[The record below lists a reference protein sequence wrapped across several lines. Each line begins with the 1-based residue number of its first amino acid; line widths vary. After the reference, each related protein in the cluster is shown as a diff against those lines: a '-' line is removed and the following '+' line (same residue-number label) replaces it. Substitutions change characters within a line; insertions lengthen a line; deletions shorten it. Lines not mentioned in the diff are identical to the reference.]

1 MSSVFGK
8 LLTLTT
14 FGESHGPAVGV
25 VVDGCPPG
33 LALDQSTVQRD
44 LDRRRPGQ
52 SAVTTQRR
60 EPDTVEI
67 VSGVFEGVTTGATIA
82 MIVRSVD
89 ARSQDYSN
97 LKDLF
102 RPGHADHT
110 YLAKYGVRD
119 YRGSGRS
126 SGRETVARVAAGA
139 VARALL
145 ARAGVTVQAGTVAVG
160 DLVATA
166 RDWAVAESNVVRAPD
181 AKAAAAM
188 EAAILAARERGD
200 SLGGVVEIVANG
212 VPAGW
217 GDPIFDKLDA
227 TLAHGLMSIG
237 AVKGFEIGE
246 GFGAAKFH
254 GSAMNDRMTPNGFE
268 TNHAGGILGGIS
280 TGQPIVARIAVK
292 PPSSIAVPQ
301 KTVDRTGAARD
312 FAITGRHD
320 PCLCPR
326 VVPVAEAM
334 TCLVL
339 ADHWLRQR
347 AVEATRPDP
356 GMTWPPAAGAGKG
369 AVSKTKD
376 RS

>member
-33 LALDQSTVQRD
+33 LSLDQATVQRD

-52 SAVTTQRR
+52 SAVTSQRR

-67 VSGVFEGVTTGATIA
+67 VSGLFEGVTTGASIA

-89 ARSQDYSN
+89 ARSADYSN

-102 RPGHADHT
+102 RPGHADFT
-110 YLAKYGVRD
+110 YVAKYGVRD

-145 ARAGVTVQAGTVAVG
+145 TRSGVVVRAGTVKVG
-160 DLVATA
+160 AAIATV
-166 RDWAVAESNVVRAPD
+166 RDWDIAESNAVRCPD
-181 AKAAAAM
+181 AAAAAEM
-188 EAAILAARERGD
+188 ERAIVEARDRGD
-200 SLGGVVEIVANG
+200 SLGGVVEIVATG
-212 VPAGW
+212 VPVGW
-217 GDPIFDKLDA
+217 GDPVFDKLDA
-227 TLAHGLMSIG
+227 TLAHALLSIG
-237 AVKGFEIGE
+237 AVKGFEVGE
-246 GFGAAKFH
+246 GFGSAMLR
-254 GSAMNDRMTPNGFE
+254 GSEMNDRMTPQGFE
-268 TNHAGGILGGIS
+268 SNHAGGILGGIS

-301 KTVDRTGAARD
+301 KTVDREGAARD

-356 GMTWPPAAGAGKG
+356 GLKWPPTAGPGGTTGKG
-369 AVSKTKD
+369 RA
-376 RS
+376 

>member
-1 MSSVFGK
+1 VSSRFGT
-8 LLTLTT
+8 LLSLTT

-25 VVDGCPPG
+25 IVDGCPPG
-33 LALDQSTVQRD
+33 LPLDAAVVQRD

-67 VSGVFEGVTTGATIA
+67 VSGVFEGATTGATIA
-82 MIVRSVD
+82 MLVRSVD
-89 ARSQDYSN
+89 ARSQDYAN
-97 LKDLF
+97 LRDLF
-102 RPGHADHT
+102 RPGHADFT

-145 ARAGVTVQAGTVAVG
+145 ARLGVAVQAGTVRVG
-160 DLVATA
+160 DLVASA
-166 RDWAVAESNVVRAPD
+166 RDWHAAESNPVRCPD
-181 AKAAAAM
+181 AAVATRM
-188 EAAILAARERGD
+188 EKAILEARERGD
-200 SLGGVVEIVANG
+200 SLGGVVEIVATG
-212 VPAGW
+212 VPPGW
-217 GDPIFDKLDA
+217 GDPVFDKLDA

-237 AVKGFEIGE
+237 AVKGFEVGE
-246 GFGAAKFH
+246 GFASVALR
-254 GSAMNDRMTPNGFE
+254 GSEMNDRMTPRGFE

-301 KTVDRTGAARD
+301 KTVDRSGAERD

-347 AVEATRPDP
+347 AVEAARPNP
-356 GMTWPPAAGAGKG
+356 GISWPP
-369 AVSKTKD
+369 
-376 RS
+376 